1 METLFSC
8 KGLTKKLNGFTLK
21 DISFDVEAG
30 SVLGVVGRNGSGK
43 TTMLRCLLGS
53 YRTDQNEGEGG
64 DINLSGKHYIR
75 DVKDYRKNIAYVMQ
89 SMPFATTMKATQ
101 VGEMYGYFY
110 KGFDMDKYKEL
121 LKKYEIP
128 KNHAIAALSEG
139 QKMRMQF
146 AFAQCHEAKLY
157 IMDEPVGNLDVEFR
171 DGIYDMIRELTAGE
185 EKAVI
190 LSSHLVTELERIADK
205 LLWIRKTD
213 DISKVSYLGDMDEL
227 KEQYRLLSTGLD
239 KEELGKAGISAD
251 VIAGYRLRS
260 SHNEYLLWDSK
271 GQIEKKLPADLVKD
285 IRYADLNEIMYYVEK
300 EEDDE

>member
-8 KGLTKKLNGFTLK
+8 KGLTKILDGFTLK

-64 DINLSGKHYIR
+64 DIMLDGKHYIR
-75 DVKDYRKNIAYVMQ
+75 DVKDYRKDIAYVMQ
-89 SMPFATTMKATQ
+89 SVPFATTMKAAQ

-110 KGFDMDKYKEL
+110 RGFDQDKYKEL

-128 KNHAIAALSEG
+128 KDQTIAVFSEG
-139 QKMRMQF
+139 QKMRMQI
-146 AFAQCHEAKLY
+146 AFAQSYEAKLY

-171 DGIYDMIRELTAGE
+171 DSVYDMIRELTAGE

-213 DISKVSYLGDMDEL
+213 NVSKVSYLGDMDDL

-239 KEELGKAGISAD
+239 KEGLIKAGISGEK
-251 VIAGYRLRS
+251 IAGYRLRS

-271 GQIEKKLPADLVKD
+271 GKIENSLPAELVKD
-285 IRYADLNEIMYYVEK
+285 VRYADLNEIMYYVEK

>member
-1 METLFSC
+1 
-8 KGLTKKLNGFTLK
+8 
-21 DISFDVEAG
+21 
-30 SVLGVVGRNGSGK
+30 
-43 TTMLRCLLGS
+43 
-53 YRTDQNEGEGG
+53 
-64 DINLSGKHYIR
+64 
-75 DVKDYRKNIAYVMQ
+75 
-89 SMPFATTMKATQ
+89 
-101 VGEMYGYFY
+101 MYGYFY
-110 KGFDMDKYKEL
+110 RGFDQNKYKEL

-128 KNHAIAALSEG
+128 NGQTIAVFSEG

-146 AFAQCHEAKLY
+146 AFAQSYEAKLY

-171 DGIYDMIRELTAGE
+171 DSVYDMIRELTAGE

-205 LLWIRKTD
+205 LLWIRKKGD
-213 DISKVSYLGDMDEL
+213 ASRVSYLGSMDDL

-239 KEELGKAGISAD
+239 KEGLKKAGISEEM
-251 VIAGYRLRS
+251 IAGYRLRS

-271 GQIEKKLPADLVKD
+271 GKIEKSLSAELVKD

>member
-1 METLFSC
+1 MWFEC
-8 KGLTKKLNGFTLK
+8 NNLTKVLDGYTLK
-21 DISFDVEAG
+21 DISFGLEPG
-30 SVLGVVGRNGSGK
+30 TVLGLIGTNGSGK
-43 TTMLRCLLGS
+43 TTLIRCLLGS
-53 YRTDQNEGEGG
+53 YHPDSDKGDGGEIILDGSHYQN
-64 DINLSGKHYIR
+64 D
-75 DVKDYRKNIAYVMQ
+75 
-89 SMPFATTMKATQ
+89 MKAYRQKLGYVLQSQPYSEFMHAVQ
-101 VGEMYGYFY
+101 VGEVYGRFY
-110 KGFDMDKYKEL
+110 NGFDLKKYKEL
-121 LKKYEIP
+121 LKKYEVP
-128 KNHAIAALSEG
+128 EKKLLTEFSSG
-139 QKMRMQF
+139 QQIRLQF
-146 AFAQCHEAKLY
+146 AFMQSYEAKLY

-171 DGIYDMIRELTAGE
+171 DSVYDMIRELTAGE

-251 VIAGYRLRS
+251 MIAGYRLRS

>member
-8 KGLTKKLNGFTLK
+8 NGLTKKLKGFTLK

-53 YRTDQNEGEGG
+53 YRTDQHEGEGG
-64 DINLSGKHYIR
+64 EIILDGNHYIR
-75 DVKDYRKNIAYVMQ
+75 DMADYRKDIAYVMQ
-89 SMPFATTMKATQ
+89 SMPFSTNMKAMQ
-101 VGEMYGYFY
+101 VGEIYGYFY
-110 KGFDMDKYKEL
+110 KGFDTDKYEGL
-121 LKKYEIP
+121 IKKYEIP
-128 KNHAIAALSEG
+128 VGQTIAVFSEG
-139 QKMRMQF
+139 QKMRMQL
-146 AFAQCHEAKLY
+146 AFAQSYEAKLY
-157 IMDEPVGNLDVEFR
+157 ILDEPVGNLDVEFR
-171 DGIYDMIRELTAGE
+171 DSVYDMIRELTAGE
-185 EKAVI
+185 DKAVI

-239 KEELGKAGISAD
+239 KEGLIQAGISAD
-251 VIAGYRLRS
+251 MIAGYRLRS

-271 GQIEKKLPADLVKD
+271 GRIEKKLPEDLVKD